1 MKHLKFFVIIV
12 FSFSFLPLMPVQ
24 AAEASPTPVR
34 ADGTYKSKKKKRKA
48 VKKKVAKAP
57 LTSPR
62 PLVAIYVSTEQ
73 VAISTSYQPLTTQLM
88 RQDGDKIVPIQK
100 DGNIG
105 TLFDNPKDQQI
116 AETIIKKFQTKTAFF
131 ITIPASSRRGSVNT
145 IALNKASWTEAEIIE
160 LRKLIENWFA
170 PVQVSFAPETANFKP
185 LVIPPSLV
193 GLSAINQ

>member
-1 MKHLKFFVIIV
+1 MKSLIKFFVV
-12 FSFSFLPLMPVQ
+12 GVLFFSFLPLTHLR
-24 AAEASPTPVR
+24 AAEVSSTPVLT
-34 ADGTYKSKKKKRKA
+34 DGTYKPKKKRKVA
-48 VKKKVAKAP
+48 KKPVSKAP
-57 LTSPR
+57 LTSSK
-62 PLVAIYVSTEQ
+62 PLVAIYVSAEQ

-100 DGNIG
+100 DGTVG

-116 AETIIKKFQTKTAFF
+116 AEAIIKKFQTKTAFF
-131 ITIPASSRRGSVNT
+131 VTIPASSRRGSVNT

-170 PVQVSFAPETANFKP
+170 PVQVSFAPETANLKP

-193 GLSAINQ
+193 GLNALNR

>member
-1 MKHLKFFVIIV
+1 MKALIKFFVIGV
-12 FSFSFLPLMPVQ
+12 LFFSFLPLMHLR
-24 AAEASPTPVR
+24 AAEVGSTPVLT
-34 ADGTYKSKKKKRKA
+34 DGTYKPKKKRKA
-48 VKKKVAKAP
+48 AKKLVSKVP
-57 LTSPR
+57 LTSSK
-62 PLVAIYVSTEQ
+62 PLVAIYVSAEQ
-73 VAISTSYQPLTTQLM
+73 VAISTSYQSLTTQLM

-100 DGNIG
+100 DGTVG

-116 AETIIKKFQTKTAFF
+116 AEAIIKKFQTKTAFF
-131 ITIPASSRRGSVNT
+131 VTIPASSRRGSVNT

-193 GLSAINQ
+193 GLNALNR